1 MPVPHILE
9 VGTTLLP
16 GRRVQ
21 NHLKADPL
29 KASTETAPLPT
40 HLYNRGLLSGRHSDI
55 TVHAFGT
62 SYALHRILLDRAPF
76 FASALSEP
84 WSESS
89 ASEITLHPEDVDSN
103 ITQTAFELVLKRLYG
118 CNAAKE
124 EDEEAI
130 GLFATG
136 SWLEMAD
143 LIDSSVE
150 SLLRQMTPRKLASLT
165 KLVTS
170 NYYGKPGDRILASA
184 KAMICREG
192 WEMPYSYW
200 DGISGDMVRELL
212 GGDGFFVPGEWD
224 RWHIAAKLLNRRLKS
239 KAIEAGL
246 VASDGSFTRAP
257 PQTLNFFAVRFD
269 TVYRR
274 NSSFGGQHVS
284 EKDAPWL
291 ALYTGAEIAP
301 LLVLLDEG
309 IHYVHL
315 TFEQLQHIRAQR
327 DVFGTPIVPEKVIT
341 TALWM
346 SMELRQSIVNAN
358 ESDLELGLSRTPE
371 ETDEDPAV
379 ESDNTNKSISGDSTP
394 SLEGKGKG
402 VERQFDDSEPDQVVS
417 DSWDGNGQPRKFW
430 IPNTDSTCV
439 MGANPEA
446 IMAAANGTRMTLTR
460 HYNRLSAT
468 IDPQDVQ
475 WASDFASTATER
487 PSTPARTATI
497 PAPISY
503 IHYPPFRF
511 SAEFPHPRMLKEKK
525 RVYSRTVWYAGSLWN
540 VYIQKIETTKNTQ
553 LGVYLHRAKD
563 RQSSGS
569 EETVAELLGSVDERI
584 GHLERQMLLRRN
596 ERRSRRQQQQ
606 DSENDT
612 SGSGGDPD
620 ATLVSN
626 GQQSTNRPS
635 ALSGLLRGDNI
646 RKASQTP
653 GTSNLSS
660 LPDRSLGHVSWDS
673 DEEDDTPENCGYK
686 ISALPP
692 YVDGRPTIKTY
703 FKIYSP
709 SKSGRMLSVYE
720 SAPDKFNF
728 SQSWGWKS
736 STIILDDGLLGGE
749 EGSRLKSGRLRFMI
763 VIGNC

>member
-1 MPVPHILE
+1 M
-9 VGTTLLP
+9 
-16 GRRVQ
+16 
-21 NHLKADPL
+21 KAYSSE
-29 KASTETAPLPT
+29 ASTETAPLPT

-55 TVHAFGT
+55 TVHAFGR

-84 WSESS
+84 WFESS
-89 ASEITLHPEDVDSN
+89 AAEITLHPEDVDSN

-118 CNAAKE
+118 CNATQE

-150 SLLRQMTPRKLASLT
+150 SLLRQMEPRKLAELI

-192 WEMPYSYW
+192 WEMPYRYW

-224 RWHIAAKLLNRRLKS
+224 RWHIAAKLLNRRLKA

-246 VASDGSFTRAP
+246 VAPDGSFTRAP
-257 PQTLNFFAVRFD
+257 PETLNFFAVRFD

-274 NSSFGGQHVS
+274 NSSLGSQHIF

-291 ALYTGAEIAP
+291 ALYTAPEIAP

-315 TFEQLQHIRAQR
+315 TFEQLQHIRGQR
-327 DVFGTPIVPEKVIT
+327 DLFGTPVVPEKVIT

-346 SMELRQSIVNAN
+346 SMELRQRIVNAK
-358 ESDLELGLSRTPE
+358 ESDLELGLSQMPE
-371 ETDEDPAV
+371 ETEEDPAV
-379 ESDNTNKSISGDSTP
+379 ESDTNESTSGDSP
-394 SLEGKGKG
+394 QSVEGKGKG
-402 VERQFDDSEPDQVVS
+402 VERPSDDSEPDQVVS

-439 MGANPEA
+439 MGASPEA
-446 IMAAANGTRMTLTR
+446 VMAAANGTRMTLTR

-487 PSTPARTATI
+487 PSTPARTAMI
-497 PAPISY
+497 PGPISY
-503 IHYPPFRF
+503 THYPPFRF
-511 SAEFPHPRMLKEKK
+511 SAEFPHPRTLKEKK

-569 EETVAELLGSVDERI
+569 EEAVEELLGSVDERI

-596 ERRSRRQQQQ
+596 ERRSRRQQQME
-606 DSENDT
+606 SENDT

-620 ATLVSN
+620 ATLVAN
-626 GQQSTNRPS
+626 AQANPDRPTR
-635 ALSGLLRGDNI
+635 LSSLLRGPNV
-646 RKASQTP
+646 RKATQTP
-653 GTSNLSS
+653 GKLNFSS
-660 LPDRSLGHVSWDS
+660 LPDRSLGRVSWDS
-673 DEEDDTPENCGYK
+673 DDEDDTPENCGYK

-763 VIGNC
+763 VIGQC